1 MARLKRTSPVI
12 ETARHRLGGLKT
24 IDPEFDFGPGFTRAE
39 VEAEIKD
46 CEDTLE
52 EYNMIL
58 AQADDVKN
66 RYEAKEKA
74 QQTKNARLLS
84 MIAARFGTDSSEYEI
99 CGGTRTSERKKPK
112 RRGGSGGT
120 GSGGTGGSTPPQS

>member
-1 MARLKRTSPVI
+1 MARLKRTSTVL
-12 ETARHRLGGLKT
+12 ETARHRLAGLKT
-24 IDPEFDFGPGFTRAE
+24 VDPEFNFGPGFTRAE

-46 CEDTLE
+46 VEDTLD
-52 EYNMIL
+52 EYNSIL
-58 AQADDVKN
+58 SQADEVKN

-99 CGGTRTSERKKPK
+99 CGGTRTSERKKPSRK
-112 RRGGSGGT
+112 GGGAT
-120 GSGGTGGSTPPQS
+120 GGTGGGTSPQS

>member
-1 MARLKRTSPVI
+1 MARLKRTSTVI
-12 ETARHRLGGLKT
+12 ETALHRLAGLKT
-24 IDPEFDFGPGFTRAE
+24 IDPEFNFGPGFTRAE

-46 CEDTLE
+46 VADTLD
-52 EYNMIL
+52 EYNTIL
-58 AQADDVKN
+58 SRADEVKN

-99 CGGTRTSERKKPK
+99 CGGTRTSERKKPSRK
-112 RRGGSGGT
+112 KGSGDGD
-120 GSGGTGGSTPPQS
+120 SGGTGGSTPPQS